1 MAFTSPKLTLLLLP
15 LLLLHTLHTAT
26 AGDADILTDFQLPFP
41 LGAINVTGDSF
52 TYTGLRSFIGA
63 NPPSFTVFKA
73 SMAELPALNGQS
85 VSCAALYYPP
95 TTVNPPHTHPR
106 ASELL
111 FLVMGSLEVGFVNTS
126 NFLFNQTLQAG
137 DMFVFPKGLL
147 HYQYNADATA
157 PAIAISAF
165 GSASAGTV
173 SIPTAVFNTSIY
185 DPILAA
191 SFKTDV
197 DTIEK
202 LKAGLSH

>member
-1 MAFTSPKLTLLLLP
+1 MAFSISKATFLLP
-15 LLLLHTLHTAT
+15 LLLTVALRTAM
-26 AGDADILTDFQLPFP
+26 AGDPDILTDFQLPFP

-63 NPPSFTVFKA
+63 NPANFTVFKA
-73 SMAELPALNGQS
+73 SLAELPALNGQS
-85 VSCAALYYPP
+85 VSVAALYYPP
-95 TTVNPPHTHPR
+95 ATVNPPHTHPR

-111 FLVMGSLEVGFVNTS
+111 FLVTGALEVGFVNTT
-126 NFLFNQTLQAG
+126 NFLFTQSLQAG

-147 HYQYNADATA
+147 HYQYNSDAA
-157 PAIAISAF
+157 NPAIAISAF

-202 LKAGLSH
+202 LKSGLSH